1 MSDPFDLS
9 AYTDDPS
16 SAPLD
21 DEVLPD
27 WADDDGAET
36 RRWELSKDSRF
47 RLDQFLKNQIG
58 HMSRHQLKK
67 VIDLD
72 GVTVNGKKPKASKRL
87 KAGDVVEVHLP
98 PRPAKYIKPQD
109 IPIEVVYEDDDMIVV
124 NKPAGLTVHPAK
136 AQLDG
141 TLVNSLAFRFL
152 RNQQGESLTEAQA
165 QAVALSRFESKQ
177 AEKPGAVERKK
188 EVGQSTADSSTGELA
203 HLGEDTDFSVDG
215 LSSVGVD
222 DARPGI
228 VHRLDKFTTGIMI
241 VAKRD
246 ETHWLLSR
254 QFERRTNLKCYL
266 ALVHGQ
272 PPEAEIVIDE
282 PLTRH
287 HTIREAQ
294 SVRRD
299 SAARDALT
307 ICRVRERYQGYSLVE
322 LELKTGRTH
331 QIRVHMQY
339 IGYPLV
345 GDIVYGGE
353 PMGERE
359 FANPPEAAGSRPNYS
374 FAREKAGGRD
384 LYERAMQRDDMILA
398 RPALHATLLRI
409 EHPVK
414 GEAMTFT
421 APVHEPLKSL
431 VHRLREQP
439 APPEA
444 GMVAKKGT
452 HVDLEIAL
460 G

>member
-1 MSDPFDLS
+1 
-9 AYTDDPS
+9 
-16 SAPLD
+16 
-21 DEVLPD
+21 
-27 WADDDGAET
+27 
-36 RRWELSKDSRF
+36 
-47 RLDQFLKNQIG
+47 
-58 HMSRHQLKK
+58 
-67 VIDLD
+67 
-72 GVTVNGKKPKASKRL
+72 
-87 KAGDVVEVHLP
+87 
-98 PRPAKYIKPQD
+98 
-109 IPIEVVYEDDDMIVV
+109 
-124 NKPAGLTVHPAK
+124 
-136 AQLDG
+136 
-141 TLVNSLAFRFL
+141 
-152 RNQQGESLTEAQA
+152 
-165 QAVALSRFESKQ
+165 
-177 AEKPGAVERKK
+177 
-188 EVGQSTADSSTGELA
+188 
-203 HLGEDTDFSVDG
+203 
-215 LSSVGVD
+215 LSSIGVD

-272 PPEAEIVIDE
+272 PPAAEIVIDE

-294 SVRRD
+294 AVRRD

-384 LYERAMQRDDMILA
+384 LYERAIKRDDMILA

-409 EHPVK
+409 EHPIK
-414 GEAMTFT
+414 GEDMTFT
-421 APVHEPLKSL
+421 APVHEPLRAL

-439 APPEA
+439 APLEA
-444 GMVAKKGT
+444 GGVAKSGT